1 MDDDSQLPNVVPQDL
16 PGQPDTRVPISSEIS
31 TLATPTSSS
40 SITSPSSSSSSS
52 SSSKSNPNFFHKLQ
66 PLDPR
71 GQMFHCMLS
80 YRVDTDQGMVVKLHN
95 KLHTLFAVE
104 GQPSKSLQRTR
115 SGAAVPAFS
124 PSPALKRGWSIAAKA
139 VFDGS
144 LANQV
149 DGGSEVFPFQGET
162 LFPREFEQ
170 CDEAKTSDFHVFLDT
185 VCLKTGVN
193 WQGTGELHGGGFIGA
208 ILQSLLFVPILSV
221 KQKKSSEGFEELS
234 SAPDDNS
241 FEVLDGSLGRLLR
254 LNTKKETN
262 PSLCDNVLLEL
273 IIAKVLHDIGGR
285 SPASSGKTYPCIKI
299 LPLLVGNK
307 YIFDCVK
314 MLSSNP
320 HHATNNKAID
330 VLKKAGL
337 GDEDLEKKVKSESVH
352 SVVSWYL
359 A

>member
-1 MDDDSQLPNVVPQDL
+1 MDDDPQLPNVPHD
-16 PGQPDTRVPISSEIS
+16 PPDTRVPISSEIS
-31 TLATPTSSS
+31 TLTIPTLNS

-52 SSSKSNPNFFHKLQ
+52 KPNPKCLPKLQ

-104 GQPSKSLQRTR
+104 GHPSKSLQRTR
-115 SGAAVPAFS
+115 SGSVIPAFP

-221 KQKKSSEGFEELS
+221 KQKNSSGGFEELS
-234 SAPDDNS
+234 SAVDDNN

-262 PSLCDNVLLEL
+262 TSSCDNVLLEL
-273 IIAKVLHDIGGR
+273 IIAKVLHEIGGQ

-307 YIFDCVK
+307 NIFSCQK
-314 MLSSNP
+314 MFSSNP

-330 VLKKAGL
+330 VLQKAGL
-337 GDEDLEKKVKSESVH
+337 GDEDLEKKVKNESVL
-352 SVVSWYL
+352 SVVEWYF